1 MKTIDTVKKGDY
13 VEIYNPDE
21 MVKALLTETLFNPL
35 DINHLRVMCRI
46 SSGKK
51 YLVMGVCKRCKSL
64 TIKVGKY
71 RPSIRYRH
79 ISKVS

>member
-21 MVKALLTETLFNPL
+21 MVKAFLTEKLFYPI